1 MRPGLGHATG
11 IFPSASAG
19 DLKGADASLEE
30 FASSNRR
37 REPVPPDVFAALTSV
52 SACDDPLAPAAPDIQ
67 ESARRARP
75 SVDQGRVRSFTA
87 PCASP
92 RRSFA
97 FVGAAFAIA
106 AAPAGTSFAVPR

>member
-11 IFPSASAG
+11 IFPNASAG
-19 DLKGADASLEE
+19 DLKGRMPHSRSSLPVIADVSRCRQMSLQHW
-30 FASSNRR
+30 
-37 REPVPPDVFAALTSV
+37 PG
-52 SACDDPLAPAAPDIQ
+52 Q
-67 ESARRARP
+67 ELHRA
-75 SVDQGRVRSFTA
+75 VR
-87 PCASP
+87 ASP